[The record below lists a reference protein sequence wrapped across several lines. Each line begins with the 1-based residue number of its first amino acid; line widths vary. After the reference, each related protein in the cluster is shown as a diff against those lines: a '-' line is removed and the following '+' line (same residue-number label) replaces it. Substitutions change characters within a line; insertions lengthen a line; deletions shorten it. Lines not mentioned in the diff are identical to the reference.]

1 MPGTAA
7 TQAEEFRA
15 FYKLDVEV
23 IPPNGPVIRI
33 DEPDVVFPS
42 KHDKEQAAVEEIRRV
57 HATGQPIL
65 VGTASV
71 EESER
76 LSAALSRL
84 PSGIPHS
91 VLNARNE
98 EAEAGIVAGAGGRG
112 ARPLSTKI
120 AGRGGGI

>member
-23 IPPNGPVIRI
+23 IPTNRPVIRI

-57 HATGQPIL
+57 HATGPPIL

-84 PSGIPHS
+84 PSGTPHFG
-91 VLNARNE
+91 LTTRTE
-98 EAEAGIVAGAGGRG
+98 EAEARIAAAAAGSREA
-112 ARPLSTKI
+112 T
-120 AGRGGGI
+120 